1 MVSAIISLV
10 HTVPCSSCLLLSVI
24 HFIEFQCRLR
34 RLFQPEKAV
43 TAPTVVSCTRSLNF
57 EDDGTSPCDIQSGYR
72 IYQVT
77 LLSLGDF
84 MFFISCVLIVSE
96 YKNSLLTLETDG
108 TSSTGV
114 TFSSLLSFSPWES
127 SVKC

>member
-1 MVSAIISLV
+1 MVSLWSILFLVAPACFSLGF
-10 HTVPCSSCLLLSVI
+10 TLLNFSAGSGDSSS
-24 HFIEFQCRLR
+24 LR
-34 RLFQPEKAV
+34 RQSLRPQ
-43 TAPTVVSCTRSLNF
+43 VVSWSRSLNF
-57 EDDGTSPCDIQSGYR
+57 EDDGASPCDIQSGCR
-72 IYQVT
+72 TYQVT